1 MPSETTGATG
11 LAGRYAA
18 ALFELA
24 EEGKQLDAVAKD
36 LAVLRAMMDSSD
48 DLRRAILSPVIS
60 REDHARVMTML
71 AGKAGMGELTSN
83 FLGFVAMNRR
93 LFALGRMIAAYLSL
107 LARSRGEMTAEVISA
122 SELSDKHL
130 DEIAAAVKQALGSKV
145 AIESR
150 VDTSLLGGLIVKV
163 GSKMFDSSLRTK
175 LAKLQL
181 AMKGVG

>member
-36 LAVLRAMMDSSD
+36 LASLRAMIDSSD
-48 DLRRAILSPVIS
+48 DLRRTILSPVVS
-60 REDHARVMTML
+60 REDHAKAMTVL
-71 AGKAGMGELTSN
+71 AGQAGMSELTGN
-83 FLGFVAMNRR
+83 FLGFVSMNRR
-93 LFALGRMIAAYLSL
+93 LFALDRMIAAYLAL
-107 LARSRGEMTAEVISA
+107 LAQSRGEMTAEVISA

-130 DEIAAAVKQALGSKV
+130 EKIADAVKQALGSKV
-145 AIESR
+145 AIEAR

-181 AMKGVG
+181 VMKVVG

>member
-18 ALFELA
+18 ALFGLA

-36 LAVLRAMMDSSD
+36 LAELRAMMDASN
-48 DLRRAILSPVIS
+48 DLRRTILSPVVS
-60 REDHARVMTML
+60 REDHARAMTVL
-71 AGKAGMGELTSN
+71 AGKAGMSELTSN

-93 LFALGRMIAAYLSL
+93 LFALEHMIGAYLSL
-107 LARSRGEMTAEVISA
+107 LARSRGEMTAEVTSA
-122 SELSDKHL
+122 SELGDEHL
-130 DEIAAAVKQALGSKV
+130 ERIADAVTQALGSKV
-145 AIESR
+145 AIEAR
-150 VDTSLLGGLIVKV
+150 VDASLLGGLIVKV
-163 GSKMFDSSLRTK
+163 GSRMIDSSLRTK

>member
-11 LAGRYAA
+11 LAGRYAT

-36 LAVLRAMMDSSD
+36 LAGLRAMMDSSD
-48 DLRRAILSPVIS
+48 DLRRTILSPVVS
-60 REDHARVMTML
+60 REDHAKAMTVL
-71 AGKAGMGELTSN
+71 ADKAGMGELTGN

-93 LFALGRMIAAYLSL
+93 LFALGHMIGAYLSL
-107 LARSRGEMTAEVISA
+107 LAQSRGEMTAQVTSA
-122 SELSDKHL
+122 TELSDKHL
-130 DEIAAAVKQALGSKV
+130 EKIADAVKQALGSKV
-145 AIESR
+145 AIEAR

-163 GSKMFDSSLRTK
+163 GSKMIDSSLRTK

>member
-36 LAVLRAMMDSSD
+36 LASLRAMIDSSD
-48 DLRRAILSPVIS
+48 DLRRTILSPVVS
-60 REDHARVMTML
+60 RQDHAKAMMVL
-71 AGKAGMGELTSN
+71 AGHAGMGKLTGN

-93 LFALGRMIAAYLSL
+93 LLALDHMIGAYLSL
-107 LARSRGEMTAEVISA
+107 LAQSRGEMTAEVISA

-130 DEIAAAVKQALGSKV
+130 EKIADAVKRALGSKV
-145 AIESR
+145 AIEAR
-150 VDTSLLGGLIVKV
+150 VDSSLLGGLIVKV

-175 LAKLQL
+175 LAKLQF

>member
-1 MPSETTGATG
+1 MPSGTTGATG

-36 LAVLRAMMDSSD
+36 LAGLRAMMDSSS
-48 DLRRAILSPVIS
+48 DLRRAILSPVVS
-60 REDHARVMTML
+60 REDHAKVMTVL
-71 AGKAGMGELTSN
+71 ASKAGMGELTSN

-93 LFALGRMIAAYLSL
+93 LLALDHMIGAYLSL
-107 LARSRGEMTAEVISA
+107 LAQSRGEVTAQVTSA
-122 SELSDKHL
+122 AELSDEHL
-130 DEIAAAVKQALGSKV
+130 DDIADAVRQAFDSKV
-145 AIESR
+145 AIEAR
-150 VDTSLLGGLIVKV
+150 VDASLLGGLIVKV

>member
-11 LAGRYAA
+11 LAGRYAT

-36 LAVLRAMMDSSD
+36 LAGLRAMMDISD
-48 DLRRAILSPVIS
+48 DLRRMILSPVVS
-60 REDHARVMTML
+60 RQDHAKAMTVL
-71 AGKAGMGELTSN
+71 AGHAGMEELTRN

-93 LFALGRMIAAYLSL
+93 LLALDRMIGAYLSL
-107 LARSRGEMTAEVISA
+107 LAQSRGEMTAEVISA
-122 SELSDKHL
+122 AELSEEHL
-130 DEIAAAVKQALGSKV
+130 EQIADAVKQALGSKV
-145 AIESR
+145 AIEAR
-150 VDTSLLGGLIVKV
+150 VDSSLLGGLIVKV

-175 LAKLQL
+175 LAKLQF

>member
-36 LAVLRAMMDSSD
+36 LAGLRAMMNSSN
-48 DLRRAILSPVIS
+48 DLRRTILSPVVS
-60 REDHARVMTML
+60 REDHAKAMTML
-71 AGKAGMGELTSN
+71 ADKAGMGELTSN
-83 FLGFVAMNRR
+83 FLGFVSMNRR
-93 LFALGRMIAAYLSL
+93 LFALDRMIGAYQSL
-107 LARSRGEMTAEVISA
+107 LAQSRGEMTAEVISS
-122 SELSDKHL
+122 SELSDEHL
-130 DEIAAAVKQALGSKV
+130 DEIAGAVKQALGSKV
-145 AIESR
+145 AIEAR
-150 VDTSLLGGLIVKV
+150 VDPSLLGGLIVKI

-175 LAKLQL
+175 LAKLQF